1 MQEEGIPPEGAAELS
16 PTKSRVSLSG
26 VIDAVSPHGSPSS
39 EDGEDDAAGAE
50 RTVLTLQAE
59 SAEEFDAWR
68 EVLTEATTSTT
79 VAKKASL
86 VSHTAKILSNPRSRQ
101 DLEQNVFG
109 SEHVKA
115 ERELCGQGAAVH
127 AWLSTI
133 PIGGEEERR
142 YDPSELL
149 EFAWA
154 QGLEEE
160 RPETLYMLFVEH
172 QHTQGLL
179 KAERMEQEMRM
190 SVHDSFGFQIELGCG
205 RHTQHQPEPDN
216 RMLGVSSFSA

>member
-1 MQEEGIPPEGAAELS
+1 MDLS
-16 PTKSRVSLSG
+16 TP
-26 VIDAVSPHGSPSS
+26 
-39 EDGEDDAAGAE
+39 
-50 RTVLTLQAE
+50 
-59 SAEEFDAWR
+59 
-68 EVLTEATTSTT
+68 
-79 VAKKASL
+79 
-86 VSHTAKILSNPRSRQ
+86 
-101 DLEQNVFG
+101 
-109 SEHVKA
+109 KA

-127 AWLSTI
+127 AWLNTI

-190 SVHDSFGFQIELGCG
+190 SARKIDPLGSSSE
-205 RHTQHQPEPDN
+205 PEPEPEN
-216 RMLGVSSFSA
+216 RTLGVSWFSA

>member
-1 MQEEGIPPEGAAELS
+1 M
-16 PTKSRVSLSG
+16 
-26 VIDAVSPHGSPSS
+26 
-39 EDGEDDAAGAE
+39 
-50 RTVLTLQAE
+50 
-59 SAEEFDAWR
+59 
-68 EVLTEATTSTT
+68 
-79 VAKKASL
+79 
-86 VSHTAKILSNPRSRQ
+86 
-101 DLEQNVFG
+101 
-109 SEHVKA
+109 KA

-205 RHTQHQPEPDN
+205 RHTQHQPEPNN
-216 RMLGVSSFSA
+216 RMLGVLSFSA

>member
-1 MQEEGIPPEGAAELS
+1 M
-16 PTKSRVSLSG
+16 
-26 VIDAVSPHGSPSS
+26 
-39 EDGEDDAAGAE
+39 
-50 RTVLTLQAE
+50 
-59 SAEEFDAWR
+59 
-68 EVLTEATTSTT
+68 
-79 VAKKASL
+79 
-86 VSHTAKILSNPRSRQ
+86 
-101 DLEQNVFG
+101 
-109 SEHVKA
+109 
-115 ERELCGQGAAVH
+115 H
-127 AWLSTI
+127 AWLNTI

-190 SVHDSFGFQIELGCG
+190 SVPTILLASRL
-205 RHTQHQPEPDN
+205 
-216 RMLGVSSFSA
+216 SSAVDVTHSMTSACA

>member
-1 MQEEGIPPEGAAELS
+1 M
-16 PTKSRVSLSG
+16 
-26 VIDAVSPHGSPSS
+26 
-39 EDGEDDAAGAE
+39 
-50 RTVLTLQAE
+50 
-59 SAEEFDAWR
+59 
-68 EVLTEATTSTT
+68 
-79 VAKKASL
+79 
-86 VSHTAKILSNPRSRQ
+86 
-101 DLEQNVFG
+101 
-109 SEHVKA
+109 
-115 ERELCGQGAAVH
+115 H
-127 AWLSTI
+127 AWLNTI

-190 SVHDSFGFQIELGCG
+190 SVHDSLASRLSSAVDVTHNISLSLIIACLVYRRSRLDSRSLAAGCG
-205 RHTQHQPEPDN
+205 VREC
-216 RMLGVSSFSA
+216 RSRA

>member
-1 MQEEGIPPEGAAELS
+1 M
-16 PTKSRVSLSG
+16 
-26 VIDAVSPHGSPSS
+26 
-39 EDGEDDAAGAE
+39 
-50 RTVLTLQAE
+50 
-59 SAEEFDAWR
+59 
-68 EVLTEATTSTT
+68 
-79 VAKKASL
+79 
-86 VSHTAKILSNPRSRQ
+86 
-101 DLEQNVFG
+101 
-109 SEHVKA
+109 
-115 ERELCGQGAAVH
+115 H
-127 AWLSTI
+127 AWLNTI

-190 SVHDSFGFQIELGCG
+190 SVHDSFGF
-205 RHTQHQPEPDN
+205 PD
-216 RMLGVSSFSA
+216 

>member
-1 MQEEGIPPEGAAELS
+1 MDLS
-16 PTKSRVSLSG
+16 T
-26 VIDAVSPHGSPSS
+26 
-39 EDGEDDAAGAE
+39 
-50 RTVLTLQAE
+50 
-59 SAEEFDAWR
+59 F
-68 EVLTEATTSTT
+68 
-79 VAKKASL
+79 
-86 VSHTAKILSNPRSRQ
+86 
-101 DLEQNVFG
+101 
-109 SEHVKA
+109 KA
-115 ERELCGQGAAVH
+115 EREPCGQGAAVH
-127 AWLSTI
+127 AWLNTI

-190 SVHDSFGFQIELGCG
+190 SVHDSLDFQIEDGCG
-205 RHTQHQPEPDN
+205 RFVTQPSPLWI
-216 RMLGVSSFSA
+216 RL

>member
-1 MQEEGIPPEGAAELS
+1 MDLS
-16 PTKSRVSLSG
+16 TP
-26 VIDAVSPHGSPSS
+26 
-39 EDGEDDAAGAE
+39 
-50 RTVLTLQAE
+50 
-59 SAEEFDAWR
+59 
-68 EVLTEATTSTT
+68 
-79 VAKKASL
+79 
-86 VSHTAKILSNPRSRQ
+86 
-101 DLEQNVFG
+101 
-109 SEHVKA
+109 KA
-115 ERELCGQGAAVH
+115 EREPCGQGAAVH
-127 AWLSTI
+127 AWLNTI

-190 SVHDSFGFQIELGCG
+190 SVHTTLLDFQIEDGCG
-205 RHTQHQPEPDN
+205 RFVTQPSPLWI
-216 RMLGVSSFSA
+216 RL